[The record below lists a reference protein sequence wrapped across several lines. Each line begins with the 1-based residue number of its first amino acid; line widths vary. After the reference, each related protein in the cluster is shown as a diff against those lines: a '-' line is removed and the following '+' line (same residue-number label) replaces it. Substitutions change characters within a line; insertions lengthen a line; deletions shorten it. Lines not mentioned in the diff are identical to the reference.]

1 MTVRFARQAIAIVV
15 FAIAPPLPALAAVGA
30 SDAAHSSTTAVSAA
44 APSGE
49 ITVFA
54 ASSLTDSFAE
64 IGRVFEREHPNT
76 TIRFSFGA
84 SSTLASQIDAGAPAD
99 VFASADEADMA
110 RVEDARVGRRVV
122 FARNR
127 LTIVVEPGNP
137 HSIRSL
143 ADTVSKD
150 VLLVLCA
157 AEVPCGHLA
166 REAYRRAGVPVPE
179 VVSAANVRAAL
190 TAVALGEADAAVVYT
205 TDLRSTDHVEGVRIP
220 RRDNVV
226 ARYPI
231 AALEN
236 GENPRLARAFVTFV
250 ASDAAQRVLRADGFL
265 AP

>member
-1 MTVRFARQAIAIVV
+1 MSGRRASRAVALVLFT
-15 FAIAPPLPALAAVGA
+15 IAPTLPAFAASGVA
-30 SDAAHSSTTAVSAA
+30 RASTTAVPAS

-54 ASSLTDSFAE
+54 ASSLTDAFTE
-64 IGRVFEREHPNT
+64 IGRAFEREHPGT
-76 TIRFSFGA
+76 TITLSLGA

-99 VFASADEADMA
+99 VFASADEADME
-110 RVEDARVGRRVV
+110 RVEDARVGRPVV

-137 HSIRSL
+137 RSIRSL
-143 ADTVSKD
+143 ADTVAKD

-157 AEVPCGHLA
+157 AEVPCGELA
-166 REAYRRAGVPVPE
+166 RAAYRRAGVRVPD
-179 VVSAANVRAAL
+179 VASAANVRAAL
-190 TAVALGEADAAVVYT
+190 TTVVLGEADAAVVYT
-205 TDLRSTDHVEGVRIP
+205 TDLRSADGDVEGVQIP
-220 RRDNVV
+220 KRDNVV

-236 GENPRLARAFVTFV
+236 GENLRLARAFVDFV
-250 ASDAAQRVLRADGFL
+250 GSDAAQHVLRADGFL

>member
-1 MTVRFARQAIAIVV
+1 M
-15 FAIAPPLPALAAVGA
+15 
-30 SDAAHSSTTAVSAA
+30 
-44 APSGE
+44 
-49 ITVFA
+49 FA
-54 ASSLTDSFAE
+54 ASSLTDAFTE
-64 IGRVFEREHPNT
+64 IGRAFEREHPDT
-76 TIRFSFGA
+76 TITFSFGA

-99 VFASADEADMA
+99 VFAPADEADME
-110 RVEDARVGRRVV
+110 RVEDAQVGRRVV

-137 HSIRSL
+137 YSIRSL

-157 AEVPCGHLA
+157 AEVPCGELA

-179 VVSAANVRAAL
+179 VASAENVRAAL
-190 TAVALGEADAAVVYT
+190 TRVALGEADAAVVYT
-205 TDLRSTDHVEGVRIP
+205 TDLRSADGEVEGVRIP

-231 AALEN
+231 AALGN
-236 GENPRLARAFVTFV
+236 GENSRLARAFVAFV
-250 ASDAAQRVLRADGFL
+250 ASAAAQRVLRAHGFL